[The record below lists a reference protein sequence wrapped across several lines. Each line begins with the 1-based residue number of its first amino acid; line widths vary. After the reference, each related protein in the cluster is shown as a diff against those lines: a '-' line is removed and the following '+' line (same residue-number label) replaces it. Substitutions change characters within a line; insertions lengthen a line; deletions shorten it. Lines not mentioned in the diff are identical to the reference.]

1 MKNRISISHDEI
13 IVKKLRKDR
22 TFAVEYLKAAMED
35 TEEPRSLLVA
45 LRHVA
50 EARRRGQ
57 NRQGIRNG
65 T

>member
-1 MKNRISISHDEI
+1 MKDRISISHDEI

-22 TFAVEYLKAAMED
+22 TFAVEYLRAAMED